1 MTIKNSF
8 FRSGI
13 ILLGML
19 SSITANALPEDRDQP
34 IYVTADTATIN
45 DNTGITTYTGNVIVK
60 QGSLLI
66 EAAHVDI
73 YRVDDEMEKLI
84 AKGKLAHFRQQPKVN
99 DPFSDGWGLHMVY
112 MMDDQM
118 LTITGDAKVIQD
130 KDTFTGKK
138 IVYDIDRSI
147 VNAFGRDKG
156 DSGDGRVN
164 MVIQPKKA
172 KTTP

>member
-1 MTIKNSF
+1 MTIINNF
-8 FRSGI
+8 FRSSVV
-13 ILLGML
+13 LLGFL
-19 SSITANALPEDRDQP
+19 CCATAHALPTDRDQP

-45 DNTGITTYTGNVIVK
+45 DTTGITTYTGDVIVK

-73 YRVDDEMEKLI
+73 YRVDGEMDKLI
-84 AKGKLAHFRQQPKVN
+84 AKGQLAHFRQQPKKN
-99 DPFSDGWGLHMVY
+99 EPFSDGWGLHMVY